1 MNIQDK
7 FLLEQTYQHF
17 NERFSEEKNLIRTK
31 EGSHTIRSSANYAL
45 SVLMAT
51 YNTEKAAGILKA
63 IIDCQ
68 YTKKGE
74 VYYGTFKRT
83 LDEADPPEKPTVWDD
98 YDPNWREFIA
108 TVFAVILAEY
118 GEVLPE
124 STVELMKK
132 SAYMAAKGSI
142 ERYLADETPMNTN
155 VELMHI
161 FITEFYGR
169 LLSDEAMLQQSK
181 AALKR
186 FYDIYKLNNTVCEF
200 NSTTYYGVDFI
211 ALSCIKKYSKDEEL
225 LAIADIVYEGL
236 WRNFADFYSFSL
248 KNPCGP
254 YARCYEMEMT
264 EHSSIGAI
272 LYKNLGDVYKDKA
285 GLNCES
291 FTDPLIIKANVEIPE
306 HLKDYFI
313 IEQPER
319 LIKHKFTELCERHP
333 KGGRHFL
340 CTSTAFISENFMMGA
355 LSGSQNTSG
364 QLHPGTIF
372 WKHNGE
378 LYWIRLSRRRPNGE
392 WGEHFT
398 GIYFNG
404 HVNKDKFECEID
416 LNGDKKIE
424 VFLEMHGKNIKNST
438 FEGNAWRLPG
448 LEVTAH
454 FNADNVSV
462 REAQDRLEMYAVYPG
477 GRDSK
482 MTICMENF
490 KLSE

>member
-1 MNIQDK
+1 MNIQDR
-7 FLLEQTYQHF
+7 FLLEQSYEHF
-17 NERFSEEKNLIRTK
+17 NELFSEEKNLIKTK
-31 EGSHTIRSSANYAL
+31 EGSHDIRSSANYAL
-45 SVLMAT
+45 SVLMCTGDA
-51 YNTEKAAGILKA
+51 ERAARIIKA
-63 IIDCQ
+63 ITDCQ

-74 VYYGTFKRT
+74 VYYGTYKRASE
-83 LDEADPPEKPTVWDD
+83 EADPPAKPTVWED

-108 TVFAVILAEY
+108 MVFAVILSEY
-118 GEVLPE
+118 GEALPE
-124 STVELMKK
+124 ATIELMKS
-132 SAYMAAKGSI
+132 SAYMAASGSI

-155 VELMHI
+155 IELMHI

-169 LLSDEAMLQQSK
+169 LFGDEAMLKQSK

-186 FYDIYKLNNTVCEF
+186 LYDLYKLNNTVCEF

-211 ALSCIKKYSKDEEL
+211 ALCCIKKYSKDEEL
-225 LAIADIVYEGL
+225 LAVSHEVYEGL
-236 WRNFADFYSFSL
+236 WKNFADFYSVGM

-272 LYKNLGDVYKDKA
+272 LYKNLGENYKAMA

-291 FTDPLIIKANVEIPE
+291 FTDPLIVMLNVQIPE

-319 LIKHKFTELCERHP
+319 LIEHKYTELCERHP
-333 KGGRHFL
+333 KGSRHFL
-340 CTSTAFISENFMMGA
+340 CTATAFISKSFMMGA
-355 LSGSQNTSG
+355 LRGSENTSG

-372 WKHNGE
+372 WKHKGE
-378 LYWIRLSRRRPNGE
+378 LYWIRLSRRRPNGH
-392 WGEHFT
+392 WSEHFT

-404 HVNKDKFECEID
+404 RVDKNKFLCEID
-416 LNGDKKIE
+416 LRGDKKIE
-424 VFLEMHGKNIKNST
+424 VFLEMHGKNIKSST
-438 FEGNAWRLPG
+438 FEGNTWKLPG

-454 FNADNVSV
+454 FHAHNVSL
-462 REAQDRLEMYAVYPG
+462 REVSDRLEMYAVYQG

-490 KLSE
+490 KLAE